1 LIVELLSNVGRG
13 AMREHALEGLRSAII
28 SGQYRP
34 GDDLGEGE
42 LAQHLG
48 VGRGTVRQALWHL
61 QQEGLV
67 TAGKRSMLRVKIL
80 SAQEVRELFRV
91 RAALEGL
98 AVRQLTA
105 SPDVAASVKKLREA
119 SGLAD
124 TDGDFAG
131 RVETDLG
138 FHLQLCRLSGNSVLV
153 ETWRFLE
160 NRIRV
165 VIMSAGP
172 ERAQMLMTRSR
183 YEPIIEAI
191 ESADPSVAVTVLNE
205 HMAVEADHFA
215 RSPAELVEHRT
226 ARRPTSL
233 VVSLRTADSR
243 ELESDRRGTRPASSA
258 GEVLRQLQ
266 AADVHRLGDRRRTS
280 VGGLL
285 RPQSAREP

>member
-13 AMREHALEGLRSAII
+13 ALREHAV
-28 SGQYRP
+28 
-34 GDDLGEGE
+34 EGE
-42 LAQHLG
+42 LAQYLG
-48 VGRGTVRQALWHL
+48 VSRGTVRQALRHL

-91 RAALEGL
+91 RAAVEGL
-98 AVRQLTA
+98 AVRQLMA
-105 SPDVAASVKKLREA
+105 SPDVATSVKKLRKA

-124 TDGDFAG
+124 TNGDFAG

-160 NRIRV
+160 GRIRV

-172 ERAQMLMTRSR
+172 ERALMLMTRSR

-215 RSPAELVEHRT
+215 RV
-226 ARRPTSL
+226 TS
-233 VVSLRTADSR
+233 
-243 ELESDRRGTRPASSA
+243 
-258 GEVLRQLQ
+258 
-266 AADVHRLGDRRRTS
+266 
-280 VGGLL
+280 
-285 RPQSAREP
+285 